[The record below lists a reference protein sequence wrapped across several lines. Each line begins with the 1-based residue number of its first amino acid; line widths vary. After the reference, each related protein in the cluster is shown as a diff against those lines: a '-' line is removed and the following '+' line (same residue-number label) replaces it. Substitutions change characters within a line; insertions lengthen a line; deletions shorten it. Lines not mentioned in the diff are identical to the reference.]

1 MATNKGPATQDGGA
15 QPQTQA
21 QPQGTGA
28 QQPTAPAQQGA
39 PKQGTTAI
47 AQRQDSGLARGGLP
61 IFGPFSL
68 MRRLFEDMEQLWGGA
83 GRDPL
88 EQALVPF
95 VPAVDIDRRGD
106 RLVVRVDLPGM
117 AADDVTV
124 TITDDALIVEGER
137 RVEARDRGVYER
149 AYGSFRRVIPLPEN
163 AEAES
168 AEARFEN
175 GVLEISVRAPER
187 RERGRNVQINK
198 SGEQARA
205 SREAH

>member
-1 MATNKGPATQDGGA
+1 
-15 QPQTQA
+15 
-21 QPQGTGA
+21 
-28 QQPTAPAQQGA
+28 
-39 PKQGTTAI
+39 
-47 AQRQDSGLARGGLP
+47 
-61 IFGPFSL
+61 
-68 MRRLFEDMEQLWGGA
+68 
-83 GRDPL
+83 
-88 EQALVPF
+88 
-95 VPAVDIDRRGD
+95 
-106 RLVVRVDLPGM
+106 M

-137 RVEARDRGVYER
+137 RVEARERGVYER

-163 AEAES
+163 TEAES

-198 SGEQARA
+198 PGEQART